1 MNTLQTGMI
10 FAGYRLLEE
19 KGRGDRT
26 WRRVFIAER
35 IGDTTTETPEKD
47 RPKAAL
53 ITYCLD
59 GLPERM
65 QMSSEDCCAYSLDTG
80 DISNMP
86 RVREIGYYHV
96 LDALHI
102 HPVSTF
108 GEWRHK
114 GRMYAW
120 IALERFDGM
129 FDEQRTDLS
138 YAKALGLL
146 QMMKLP
152 ADADG
157 AACTDI
163 LSTALRVIASAD
175 HFKGDRTNEVLFALR
190 AAGFERSVTSDNEED
205 DSPEAD
211 NHSDDKDE
219 NEDDSGNDESDS
231 RDRSFEPDFFADSGR
246 EQTCA
251 RIAKAEGRGFGDVAG
266 MDELKSRLRRDF
278 ISILKHKEL
287 ARAYGITPPNG
298 LLLYGA
304 PGCGK
309 TFIARKVA
317 EESGLNFSLVKPSDL
332 GSTFIHG
339 TQTMIAD
346 LFRQAETQA
355 PTVLCLDEVD
365 AMIPRRSGDGRMANS
380 AGEVNEF
387 LTQMNNCAERGIYVI
402 GMTNRPDRI
411 DPAMLRKGRFDELV
425 YIPMPDRAARR
436 ELLALELERRPTVDT
451 NLDRLAELTERYTAG
466 DIAYIVKEASREKF
480 ERCLADSLT
489 EPDPLDQQTL
499 ERVIARTRPSVSPD
513 DLRDYEKMHT
523 RLSQRDER
531 TQRRC
536 IGY

>member
-1 MNTLQTGMI
+1 MNTLQTGTI

-26 WRRVFIAER
+26 WRRAFIAER
-35 IGDTTTETPEKD
+35 IGDTTMETPEKD

-53 ITYCLD
+53 ITYSLD

-65 QMSSEDCCAYSLDTG
+65 QMAAEDCCAYNLDTG

-86 RVREIGYYHV
+86 RVREIGYY
-96 LDALHI
+96 LGLNALHI
-102 HPVSTF
+102 HPVSGF
-108 GEWRHK
+108 GEWLHE
-114 GRMYAW
+114 GQMYAW

-129 FDEQRTDLS
+129 FDEQKTDLS
-138 YAKALGLL
+138 YAKALGRL

-157 AACTDI
+157 ATCTDI

-175 HFKGDRTNEVLFALR
+175 RTQADRTNEVLFALR
-190 AAGFERSVTSDNEED
+190 AAGFERDTISDSEDSGSCGAGNGSDDEDED
-205 DSPEAD
+205 DSSE
-211 NHSDDKDE
+211 
-219 NEDDSGNDESDS
+219 DESDS
-231 RDRSFEPDFFADSGR
+231 PDRSFDFDPFAADTGR
-246 EQTCA
+246 EHTCA

-266 MDELKSRLRRDF
+266 MAELKSRLRRDF
-278 ISILKHKEL
+278 VSILKHQEL

-365 AMIPRRSGDGRMANS
+365 AMIPRRSGDERQTNS

-436 ELLALELERRPTVDT
+436 EMFALELERRPTAGTD
-451 NLDRLAELTERYTAG
+451 LDRLAALTERYTAG
-466 DIAYIVKEASREKF
+466 DIAYIVREAAREKF

-489 EPDPLDQQTL
+489 EPDPLNQQTL
-499 ERVIARTRPSVSPD
+499 ERVIARTHPSVSPD
-513 DLRDYEKMHT
+513 DLREYEKMHA
-523 RLSQRDER
+523 RLSQRNDKA
-531 TQRRC
+531 QRRC

>member
-1 MNTLQTGMI
+1 MNTLQTGTI

-19 KGRGDRT
+19 RGRGDRT
-26 WRRVFIAER
+26 WRRTFMAER
-35 IGDTTTETPEKD
+35 IGDTTAGHPEKD
-47 RPKAAL
+47 GPKAAL

-59 GLPERM
+59 GLPAQM
-65 QMSSEDCCAYSLDTG
+65 QMNAEDRCAYSIDTG
-80 DISNMP
+80 DTINMP
-86 RVREIGYYHV
+86 RVREIGYYLG

-102 HPVSTF
+102 QPVSGH
-108 GEWRHK
+108 GEWRYE
-114 GRMYAW
+114 GQMYAW
-120 IALERFDGM
+120 IALERSDGL
-129 FDEQRTDLS
+129 FDERDTDLP
-138 YAKALGLL
+138 YVKAIGLL
-146 QMMKLP
+146 HRMRLP
-152 ADADG
+152 PDADG
-157 AACTDI
+157 ATCTDI
-163 LSTALRVIASAD
+163 LSTALRILASAD
-175 HFKGDRTNEVLFALR
+175 HIKGDRTNEISFALR
-190 AAGFERSVTSDNEED
+190 AAGFENSASPFSHEERDTPESD
-205 DSPEAD
+205 DS
-211 NHSDDKDE
+211 DDDE
-219 NEDDSGNDESDS
+219 DEEECDDESGSSERSYGFDPFAPDM
-231 RDRSFEPDFFADSGR
+231 DRER
-246 EQTCA
+246 TCA

-266 MDELKSRLRRDF
+266 MADLKSRLRRDF
-278 ISILKHKEL
+278 VSILEHKDL
-287 ARAYGITPPNG
+287 ALAYGITPPNG

-346 LFRQAETQA
+346 LFRQAEAQA
-355 PTVLCLDEVD
+355 PTVLCLDEID
-365 AMIPRRSGDGRMANS
+365 AMIPRRSGDERLLNN

-436 ELLALELERRPTVDT
+436 EMFALELERRPTADT
-451 NLDRLAELTERYTAG
+451 DLDRLAALTERYTAG

-480 ERCLADSLT
+480 ERCLADSRT

-499 ERVIARTRPSVSPD
+499 ERVIARTRPSVSSD
-513 DLRDYEKMHT
+513 DLREYEKMHA
-523 RLSQRDER
+523 RLSQRNDR
-531 TQRRC
+531 AQRRC